1 MNTSHRRAW
10 LRARLTLVL
19 QCAGTAAA
27 QSLAPAPAS
36 APDAAATGLQAVAA
50 LALVNGLALACQERD
65 AARRAKALML
75 AHAPKTQRYGMVFD
89 DGTQQAFLAQTR
101 TLTACP
107 DATSFTARLDA
118 LAQRLQADLPAAGAG
133 K

>member
-1 MNTSHRRAW
+1 MNTSHSRAGW
-10 LRARLTLVL
+10 RARLTLVL
-19 QCAGTAAA
+19 LCAGSATA
-27 QSLAPAPAS
+27 QSPAPAS
-36 APDAAATGLQAVAA
+36 AAAAAATGLQAVAA
-50 LALVNGLALACQERD
+50 LAQVNGLALACQERD

>member
-1 MNTSHRRAW
+1 MNTPHRRTW

-19 QCAGTAAA
+19 LCAGSATA
-27 QSLAPAPAS
+27 QSPAPAS

-50 LALVNGLALACQERD
+50 LAQVNGLALACQERD

-75 AHAPKTQRYGMVFD
+75 AHAPKTQRYGLVFD

-118 LAQRLQADLPAAGAG
+118 LAQRLQADLPVAGAG